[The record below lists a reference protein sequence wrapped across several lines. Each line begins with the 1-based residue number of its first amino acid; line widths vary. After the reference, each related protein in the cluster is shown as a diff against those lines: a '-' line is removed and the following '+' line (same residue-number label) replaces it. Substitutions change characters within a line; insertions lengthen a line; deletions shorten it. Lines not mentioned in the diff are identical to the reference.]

1 MLQKQIATS
10 PTHSK
15 AQCQVSPGTHVA
27 VLALMG
33 KEEPPTTCGVPLS
46 PKAKSSPQ
54 SVLVR
59 LQESLHRGSSTPAR
73 IIIKDPQ
80 NLLQVLGPTPS
91 RLRHS
96 QATLHDS
103 RCSHTL
109 LNLQENQW
117 VVAHHTTQPFTV
129 QCPKSRTQP
138 KSLQSKSVSLGRIVI
153 SVCTRT
159 GKLLW
164 LAINKAAFSTSVNQ
178 GHYSLHIS

>member
-59 LQESLHRGSSTPAR
+59 LQESLHTGNSTP
-73 IIIKDPQ
+73 
-80 NLLQVLGPTPS
+80 VG
-91 RLRHS
+91 
-96 QATLHDS
+96 
-103 RCSHTL
+103 
-109 LNLQENQW
+109 
-117 VVAHHTTQPFTV
+117 F
-129 QCPKSRTQP
+129 
-138 KSLQSKSVSLGRIVI
+138 KSLQVPGPSLERGD
-153 SVCTRT
+153 
-159 GKLLW
+159 
-164 LAINKAAFSTSVNQ
+164 F
-178 GHYSLHIS
+178 